1 MQLSTQ
7 TLRKWIA
14 NKYFLTTLLF
24 TVWMLFFDQHNLFTR
39 NALNRTCSELI
50 EEKKFYESE
59 IAVLEDQKTNFEENL
74 EEIAREEYFLKKKE
88 EDVFIIRDKKKN

>member
-14 NKYFLTTLLF
+14 NKYFLTALLF
-24 TVWMLFFDQHNLFTR
+24 LIWMLFFDQHNLFTR
-39 NALNRTCSELI
+39 NSLNRTCSELK

-59 IAVLEDQKTNFEENL
+59 IAKLESQKANFEENL

-88 EDVFIIRDKKKN
+88 EDVFIIRDKK